1 MYAHGLKGAALNSSA
16 GALADVARRLEFM
29 ARGGTLEGAGQLIS
43 ALESEAVRYQE
54 ELQRTGWF
62 AAGTSA

>member
-1 MYAHGLKGAALNSSA
+1 
-16 GALADVARRLEFM
+16 M
-29 ARGGTLEGAGQLIS
+29 ARGGTLEGAEQLIS

-54 ELQRTGWF
+54 ELQRTGWL